1 MNKLAVASM
10 LIAVMV
16 ASTAQ
21 AVEPIDSNWS
31 EVATARDGDCRMTVT
46 GEGRFFRIA
55 ATGLGPGERARMF
68 LSNGDMKPIDGS
80 IRADGRGEF
89 ARYYLPF
96 RWHRDG
102 DTVAVSLESERCALF
117 AAFDW
122 SRAEVAV
129 R

>member
-1 MNKLAVASM
+1 MKRVIALVFAV
-10 LIAVMV
+10 V
-16 ASTAQ
+16 AAPLP
-21 AVEPIDSNWS
+21 AAEPIEAGWS
-31 EVATARDGDCRMTVT
+31 EVARDRDGDCQMSVT

-55 ATGLGPGERARMF
+55 ARGLGSGEPARF
-68 LSNGDMKPIDGS
+68 SLSNGDMKPIAWTV
-80 IRADGRGEF
+80 RADDQGAF

-102 DTVAVSLESERCALF
+102 DTVAVSLASGKCELF

-122 SRAEVAV
+122 QRAAVVA